1 RSLNHQM
8 QYFEEA
14 FYSFIH
20 HDLAMLMID
29 SALWDIQR
37 VYHTLDH
44 YISSMSLDANEKE
57 KQKRQIRQDEEK
69 VVQFIFN
76 YETAVFIQQIEQ
88 RVEKQLYYVIER
100 LGIRFH
106 DMFKEMFN
114 PTTITENGRKANHE
128 LKQALENLLEYV
140 RFELTQEL
148 QAVSLRLEGYMKEL
162 A

>member
-1 RSLNHQM
+1 LMQLGRVKEVFQLDKMFFIVNAADLAEDDEELHLVLNYVKDELNKLGIRHAKLFPVSSKQSIEEKLENRSLNHQM

-57 KQKRQIRQDEEK
+57 K
-69 VVQFIFN
+69 
-76 YETAVFIQQIEQ
+76 
-88 RVEKQLYYVIER
+88 
-100 LGIRFH
+100 
-106 DMFKEMFN
+106 
-114 PTTITENGRKANHE
+114 
-128 LKQALENLLEYV
+128 
-140 RFELTQEL
+140 
-148 QAVSLRLEGYMKEL
+148 
-162 A
+162 